1 MQARSYIIQYCDV
14 TEVKNNK
21 APLYVWYIVA
31 NNLKEAKITAAAQ
44 QAPFGHYLLISVVP
58 DKGQKVS
65 KRAKHTLT
73 PYQAKKA
80 QALLHKWQANTEDAM
95 VDVGEWEPLQ
105 VEPELD
111 PIPAPE
117 SGPESPATV
126 AVVADLNGMLNH
138 DAHEALMDTF
148 EKFQTTDEPHEFP
161 PIPYPYPDPVD
172 APKEIKV
179 YDYDSLCGKDS
190 PLESPAPKSLPC
202 PSATP
207 CPCGMGTDDN
217 GDGDC
222 AACTSPVMKQMDETK
237 VAASKPSLLSHV
249 PFFIQVIGI
258 VALGVI
264 AITLLIQYIFPQ

>member
-1 MQARSYIIQYCDV
+1 MQARSYIIQYFDV

-21 APLYVWYIVA
+21 APIYVWYMA
-31 NNLKEAKITAAAQ
+31 ADNLKEAKEDALDE
-44 QAPFGHYLLISVVP
+44 QAEFGHYYLISVVP

-80 QALLHKWQANTEDAM
+80 QALLHKWQANTEDAT

-105 VEPELD
+105 VEPEID

-117 SGPESPATV
+117 SGPESPATVAVV

-148 EKFQTTDEPHEFP
+148 EKFQTTNEFKL
-161 PIPYPYPDPVD
+161 DPVE
-172 APKEIKV
+172 PPPVE
-179 YDYDSLCGKDS
+179 
-190 PLESPAPKSLPC
+190 PPC